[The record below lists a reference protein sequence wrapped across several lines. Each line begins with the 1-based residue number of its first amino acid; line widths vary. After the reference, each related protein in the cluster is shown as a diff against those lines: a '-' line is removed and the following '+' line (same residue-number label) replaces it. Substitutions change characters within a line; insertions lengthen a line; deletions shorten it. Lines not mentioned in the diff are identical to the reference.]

1 MRRARPRHI
10 VWLLVAAF
18 VALAA
23 MAPSAAVAQP
33 APATE
38 LSIQGQADWIGLNQL
53 SVYVTVRGEGGT
65 GFLNVQVQQT
75 RPPIGTTFGNA
86 GTQIICDGQRRT
98 YGVTLFGFGP
108 GWQLG
113 DAEASAQANCPPS
126 GGDFETKSIRITKP

>member
-1 MRRARPRHI
+1 MRRARRRHI

-38 LSIQGQADWIGLNQL
+38 LSISGQADWIGSNQID
-53 SVYVTVRGEGGT
+53 VYVTVRGAGGV
-65 GFLNVQVQQT
+65 GFLVVQAQQT
-75 RPPIGTTFGNA
+75 RPPIGTTFGNG
-86 GTQIICDGQRRT
+86 GTQVICDGQRRT
-98 YGVTLFGFGP
+98 YAVQLFGFGP

-113 DAEASAQANCPPS
+113 DAEAFAQADCPS
-126 GGDFETKSIRITKP
+126 GSDVETKSIRITKP